1 MEDLINYKNL
11 RIEALHERISILE
24 KENKQL
30 NNTIKKLT
38 NEDAGN

>member
-11 RIEALHERISILE
+11 RIEALKQRISFLE

-30 NNTIKKLT
+30 NNIVKKLT
-38 NEDAGN
+38 NENAGN